1 MQQKKLDAYRP
12 NYPKKLIRGAALTAA
27 AVMAVGGTVACT
39 RLFPVQTM
47 GDVPYEDPTEEPLI
61 LDGDVMI
68 DPAATDGTE
77 PEGDASGRDGEE
89 LPLMGKIAVPDE
101 NENP

>member
-1 MQQKKLDAYRP
+1 MQQKKMDAYRP

-47 GDVPYEDPTEEPLI
+47 GDVPYEDPTEEPELA
-61 LDGDVMI
+61 GDVYI
-68 DPAATDGTE
+68 DDSIPNGED